1 MKLRC
6 AHSLFR
12 RIPKSDRFN
21 GFLFPKKF
29 GDGVMGVGRTPSTNS
44 TKAPKQKSSDLDA
57 FGSFWVKV
65 SQI

>member
-29 GDGVMGVGRTPSTNS
+29 GDGVMGVGRTPSTQLYKGS
-44 TKAPKQKSSDLDA
+44 EAKSSDLDA